1 MDAELDAPY
10 REVSLKDTVRRAS
23 MDMTLDGWVFIGV
36 ARQCLSKQKGY
47 PDNVVSNDDVSLNAA
62 YKKRLPKWIAFFLR
76 MGAWRCSTLTW
87 GDPTLPSTL
96 TCFTSEFGMDS
107 GGTTSLL
114 PPGINFL

>member
-76 MGAWRCSTLTW
+76 MGA
-87 GDPTLPSTL
+87 P
-96 TCFTSEFGMDS
+96 
-107 GGTTSLL
+107 
-114 PPGINFL
+114 

>member
-1 MDAELDAPY
+1 
-10 REVSLKDTVRRAS
+10 

-87 GDPTLPSTL
+87 GRRTVSSKQIVLLAP
-96 TCFTSEFGMDS
+96 FGAAS
-107 GGTTSLL
+107 PLAKTGGPLRERTTAK
-114 PPGINFL
+114 